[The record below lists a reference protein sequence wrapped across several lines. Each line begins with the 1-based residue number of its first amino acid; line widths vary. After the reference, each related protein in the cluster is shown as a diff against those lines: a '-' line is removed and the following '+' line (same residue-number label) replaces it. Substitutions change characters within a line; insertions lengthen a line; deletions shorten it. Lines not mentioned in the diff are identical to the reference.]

1 MNKCSLS
8 TTVGFHTVLTIFDC
22 SLGMFQ
28 KRRYRKAERGEK
40 TTQTRKLPI
49 VVDLIYFV
57 HTFISTLRMKCKD
70 LTFIVRVFIPS
81 NSLIYG
87 QIPAKLINLP
97 SASDAQIP
105 TCACKYGPTAVL
117 LCIDVA
123 ATFLSSMLST
133 FDCTNRV
140 LNEAVLYDDG
150 VDGVEGLIVSTTRKL
165 RVAVL
170 PIGAALS

>member
-1 MNKCSLS
+1 MFSQHDGWFSHRTYDFWLLS
-8 TTVGFHTVLTIFDC
+8 GNVPEKEV
-22 SLGMFQ
+22 Q
-28 KRRYRKAERGEK
+28 KGRRGEK

-49 VVDLIYFV
+49 VVDLIDFV
-57 HTFISTLRMKCKD
+57 HTFISTLIMKCKY
-70 LTFIVRVFIPS
+70 LTFIVRVLIPS

-117 LCIDVA
+117 LCIYVA

-150 VDGVEGLIVSTTRKL
+150 VDGVEGLIDSTTRKF